1 MSALKINMLEI
12 NEDDLSAAQ
21 LSVPDNADET
31 LKKRV
36 FANLLSARMAMKLL
50 FENRIDVNNLYSMYS
65 IQSLLKQ
72 IDIADIYYR
81 NAKLDVR
88 AIFDKELIFIPKS
101 HFELGILPDLYLIFK
116 LDKDLKNFEFLGSI
130 SPQRINKENQ
140 NDDYYFVE
148 YNELE
153 KDEDLRTQLDRIIA
167 NPDIEVSD
175 SEIGYAQGLFASFVD
190 EQITEKDK
198 LSLLRLLFNS
208 KFLREKFVEF
218 ENFEMVSSNLA
229 ENNFMQIKEMLD
241 KKQYDGDVVSLD
253 DLDFSDF
260 DKAEEKSINEDED
273 EDVEK
278 FSLENIADTPQEK
291 IQKPEIKPDLIIDD
305 LTSFDDLNNNSDIKI
320 THNSVDK
327 EIEKPIFEEP
337 LEKKKTS
344 TISQIAEKTA
354 NMSSTTFTPDNND
367 GEVLKM
373 LFEAEGN
380 ELPPVEESLPPINND
395 KKIDFQQPEVRKKIM
410 IALIVIVFG
419 GLILGISFYNNQKNK
434 PEDFSSLMN
443 VETTTPENTSDMQA
457 EGLANMPDDISNSN
471 MEPDVSRSV
480 SDALNTEPIV
490 PSISKIAWEVPE
502 DLAYND
508 LFRKY
513 LQTLGTNLKLSLN
526 NDVLLVPDMVY
537 SAKMVVDIKVS
548 KSGSLEAANIVA
560 SSGSKKIDD
569 LVLRNIKNSVN
580 YLKPPASEVNGN
592 TFNATLIINF

>member
-229 ENNFMQIKEMLD
+229 ENNFMQIK
-241 KKQYDGDVVSLD
+241 
-253 DLDFSDF
+253 
-260 DKAEEKSINEDED
+260 
-273 EDVEK
+273 
-278 FSLENIADTPQEK
+278 
-291 IQKPEIKPDLIIDD
+291 
-305 LTSFDDLNNNSDIKI
+305 
-320 THNSVDK
+320 
-327 EIEKPIFEEP
+327 
-337 LEKKKTS
+337 
-344 TISQIAEKTA
+344 
-354 NMSSTTFTPDNND
+354 
-367 GEVLKM
+367 
-373 LFEAEGN
+373 
-380 ELPPVEESLPPINND
+380 
-395 KKIDFQQPEVRKKIM
+395 
-410 IALIVIVFG
+410 
-419 GLILGISFYNNQKNK
+419 
-434 PEDFSSLMN
+434 
-443 VETTTPENTSDMQA
+443 
-457 EGLANMPDDISNSN
+457 
-471 MEPDVSRSV
+471 
-480 SDALNTEPIV
+480 
-490 PSISKIAWEVPE
+490 
-502 DLAYND
+502 
-508 LFRKY
+508 
-513 LQTLGTNLKLSLN
+513 
-526 NDVLLVPDMVY
+526 
-537 SAKMVVDIKVS
+537 
-548 KSGSLEAANIVA
+548 
-560 SSGSKKIDD
+560 
-569 LVLRNIKNSVN
+569 
-580 YLKPPASEVNGN
+580 
-592 TFNATLIINF
+592 